1 MIDLEESQTKLMSQ
15 PRLLKYICNV
25 PSTFPEHAEVH
36 RHVARCLA
44 NFALYG
50 MYNYTM
56 TFRIAKANCYFYSCF
71 ARGKQWIDA
80 CICNRW

>member
-1 MIDLEESQTKLMSQ
+1 MFSLEESQTKLMSQ

-50 MYNYTM
+50 MHNYSM
-56 TFRIAKANCYFYSCF
+56 TFYKYK
-71 ARGKQWIDA
+71 G
-80 CICNRW
+80 